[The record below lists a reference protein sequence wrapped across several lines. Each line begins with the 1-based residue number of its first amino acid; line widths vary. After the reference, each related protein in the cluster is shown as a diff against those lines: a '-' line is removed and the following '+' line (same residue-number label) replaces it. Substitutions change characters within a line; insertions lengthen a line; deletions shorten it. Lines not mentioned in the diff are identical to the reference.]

1 MTYLH
6 TGKVAAIR
14 PEWMAAIPE
23 FLIDELAPSDEPEV
37 LSFLNNNIA
46 RTFGLVGVIR
56 ANGLVSPNN
65 RGTFYACRDRE
76 GRIEGVALIG
86 YCTIFETRRSAS
98 EETTI
103 KTFARLADNCPDIRI
118 VLGEEKPVESFW
130 QHCSGNQRA
139 FESHRYFL
147 MAKQRSKESGFEP
160 VHALRRATQD
170 DLNLVAAAHAQ
181 SILEEVGGD
190 RLEPDE
196 ESFLHRCAER
206 IQRGQ
211 TWIWT
216 EGKRLIAKA
225 EVVTDTPEV
234 NYLEAIWITDNER
247 RKGYGSRFVSQLSNT
262 LLEETESV
270 CLLVREENLR
280 ARGLYNK
287 VGYKATGSYRAIF
300 V

>member
-1 MTYLH
+1 L
-6 TGKVAAIR
+6 AAIR

-23 FLIDELAPSDEPEV
+23 FLVDELGCSDEPEV

-56 ANGLVSPNN
+56 TNGLVSRNN

-76 GRIEGVALIG
+76 GQLEGIALIG
-86 YCTIFETRRSAS
+86 SCTIFETRRSSS
-98 EETTI
+98 EQRTI
-103 KTFARLADNCPDIRI
+103 RTFARLADNCPDIRL

-130 QHCSGNQRA
+130 QHCSGNQRP

-147 MAKQRSKESGFEP
+147 MVKQRSKGDSFEP
-160 VHALRRATQD
+160 VRELRRATQD

-181 SILEEVGGD
+181 SLFEEVGTNK
-190 RLEPDE
+190 LEPDE
-196 ESFLHRCAER
+196 ETFLQRCAER

-216 EGKRLIAKA
+216 EGKSLIAKA

-234 NYLEAIWITDNER
+234 NYLEAIWVTGSER

-262 LLEETESV
+262 LLEHTESI
-270 CLLVREENLR
+270 CLLVREENLQ
-280 ARGLYNK
+280 ARGLYSK
-287 VGYKATGSYRAIF
+287 VGYKPTGSYKAIF

>member
-6 TGKVAAIR
+6 TGKLAAIR

-23 FLIDELAPSDEPEV
+23 FLVDELGSGDEPEV

-76 GRIEGVALIG
+76 GRLEGVALIG
-86 YCTIFETRRSAS
+86 YCTIFETRRSSS
-98 EETTI
+98 EQTAI
-103 KTFARLADNCPDIRI
+103 RTFARLADNCRDIRI
-118 VLGEEKPVESFW
+118 VLGEEKPVENFW
-130 QHCSGNQRA
+130 QHYPGNQRD
-139 FESHRYFL
+139 FESHRYLL
-147 MAKQRSKESGFEP
+147 MVKQCSKNVGFEP
-160 VHALRRATQD
+160 VRELRRATQD

-181 SILEEVGGD
+181 SFLEEAGTNK
-190 RLEPDE
+190 LEPDE
-196 ESFLHRCAER
+196 ETFFQRCAER

-216 EGKRLIAKA
+216 EGNTLIAKA

-234 NYLEAIWITDNER
+234 TYLEAIWVTGSER

-262 LLEETESV
+262 LLDQTESI
-270 CLLVREENLR
+270 CLLVREENLQ

-287 VGYKATGSYRAIF
+287 VGYKPAGSYKAIF